1 MQNHLQEKPNMRI
14 PKFTHFFVAALL
26 LATFAVSVA
35 AQITSTATGKV
46 TLKQADGT
54 EAPVAGAVVEIH
66 RTDIKQTLK
75 TKTDKRGEYVYAG
88 LDPVGVFTIIVS
100 APGATASYLSNVR
113 INQRPNNDF
122 SLVPGDGKPLTLA
135 EVKAMGAGG
144 AAKGGTATAAKGS
157 TPASTAG
164 TPAKASGEPTLTPEE
179 AKKKQ
184 AEYEKQVAE
193 IAAKNAKVEERNA
206 KLPVVFKAANEA
218 FSAKKYDEAITL
230 YDQAIGI
237 DPNEAV
243 VYRNKAIVL
252 RTRAVD
258 TYNAA
263 AKAKDQAGKDAARA
277 DLKLA
282 TETAEK
288 AIVTYRTPQA
298 DRASSV
304 SPDAA
309 KSEDLDYLFQR
320 AESYRVALQTNAQ
333 VDTEA
338 GIKAFQ
344 EYIAAETDS
353 AKKTKAEAALGDALF
368 QGGRV
373 DESIAAYKTI
383 LAASPNNLDAIY
395 GLGLALASDPTGAKT
410 AEGRDMLQ
418 QFANKAPATDPR
430 KQMAEEAVA
439 GLNDALKP
447 KPADKATTTTR
458 RRKS

>member
-1 MQNHLQEKPNMRI
+1 MRI
-14 PKFTHFFVAALL
+14 AKFTHFFVAALL
-26 LATFAVSVA
+26 FASFAVTA
-35 AQITSTATGKV
+35 TAQQVPATGKV
-46 TLKQADGT
+46 MLKQADGT
-54 EAPVAGAVVEIH
+54 EVPVVGAAVEFH
-66 RTDIKQTLK
+66 RIDIKQTLK
-75 TKTDKRGEYVYAG
+75 TKTDKKGEYVHAG
-88 LDPVGVFTIIVS
+88 LDLVGTYTIIVS
-100 APGATASYLSNVR
+100 APGATPSYKENIRVSR
-113 INQRPNNDF
+113 QPANNF
-122 SLVPGDGKPLTLA
+122 TLIPGDGSTPTLA
-135 EVKAMGAGG
+135 DIRAAHASG
-144 AAKGGTATAAKGS
+144 AAKGTAAGAPGAAKGS
-157 TPASTAG
+157 TPAAAAAT
-164 TPAKASGEPTLTPEE
+164 TAKATGEPALTPEE
-179 AKKKQ
+179 IKKKQ
-184 AEYEKQVAE
+184 AEYERELAE
-193 IAAKNAKVEERNA
+193 VTAKNAKVQERNA
-206 KLPVVFKAANEA
+206 KLPVVFKAANDA
-218 FSAKKYDEAITL
+218 FNAKKYDEAVTL

-263 AKAKDQAGKDAARA
+263 AKARDQAGKDAARA

-288 AIVTYRTPQA
+288 AVATYRTPQA
-298 DRASSV
+298 DRVAAAT
-304 SPDAA
+304 PDAA
-309 KSEDLDYLFQR
+309 KNEDLDYLFQR
-320 AESYRVALQTNAQ
+320 AESYRVALQTNAE

-353 AKKTKAEAALGDALF
+353 AKKTKAEASLGDALF

-395 GLGLALASDPTGAKT
+395 GLGLALASDPTGEKT

-447 KPADKATTTTR
+447 KPADKPTTTK

>member
-1 MQNHLQEKPNMRI
+1 MRI
-14 PKFTHFFVAALL
+14 RKFTHFFAAALL
-26 LATFAVSVA
+26 VATCAAAAA
-35 AQITSTATGKV
+35 AQTSTATGKV
-46 TLKQADGT
+46 TLRQADGT
-54 EAPVAGAVVEIH
+54 EVPVVGALVEIH
-66 RTDIKQTLK
+66 RTDVKQTLK

-100 APGATASYLSNVR
+100 APGATSTFLGNLR
-113 INQRPNNDF
+113 FNQKPNNNF
-122 SLVPGDGKPLTLA
+122 ALNPGDGKPITLA
-135 EVKAMGAGG
+135 EVKAAAGMGASKGTAAAAAG
-144 AAKGGTATAAKGS
+144 AAK
-157 TPASTAG
+157 PA
-164 TPAKASGEPTLTPEE
+164 GETLTPEE

-184 AEYEKQVAE
+184 AEYDKQVAE
-193 IAAKNAKVEERNA
+193 VTAKNAKIEDRNA
-206 KLPVVFKAANEA
+206 KLPTVFKAANEA
-218 FSAKKYDEAITL
+218 FNAKKYDEAITL

-258 TYNAA
+258 GYNAA
-263 AKAKDQAGKDAARA
+263 AKAKNQAGKDAARA

-288 AIVTYRTPQA
+288 AVVLYRTPQA
-298 DRASSV
+298 DRVAAT
-304 SPDAA
+304 PDAA

-333 VDTEA
+333 VDTDA
-338 GIKAFQ
+338 GVKAFQ
-344 EYIAAETDS
+344 EYIAAETDT

-368 QGGRV
+368 MGGRV
-373 DESIAAYKTI
+373 DEAIAAYKVI
-383 LAASPNNLDAIY
+383 LASSPANLDAIY

-418 QFANKAPATDPR
+418 QFASKAPATDPR

-439 GLNDALKP
+439 GLNEALKP
-447 KPADKATTTTR
+447 RPADKATTTTK
-458 RRKS
+458 RRKT

>member
-1 MQNHLQEKPNMRI
+1 MRI
-14 PKFTHFFVAALL
+14 SKFTHFFVAALL
-26 LATFAVSVA
+26 VATCAFTATAQQVA
-35 AQITSTATGKV
+35 ATGKV

-54 EAPVAGAVVEIH
+54 ETPVVGALVEFH
-66 RTDIKQTLK
+66 RTDIKQTQR
-75 TKTDKRGEYVYAG
+75 TKTDKKGEYVHAG
-88 LDPVGVFTIIVS
+88 LEYIGTFTIIVS
-100 APGATASYLSNVR
+100 APGATPSYVANVR
-113 INQRPNNDF
+113 VSQRPTNNF
-122 SLVPGDGKPLTLA
+122 TLLPGDGSTLTLA
-135 EVKAMGAGG
+135 DIRAANAAGTAKAG
-144 AAKGGTATAAKGS
+144 AAGS
-157 TPASTAG
+157 TPAAAAGGSTAA
-164 TPAKASGEPTLTPEE
+164 AKASGEPALTPEE
-179 AKKKQ
+179 IKKRQ
-184 AEYEKQVAE
+184 AAYEKEVAE
-193 IAAKNAKVEERNA
+193 ITAKNAKVQERNA
-206 KLPVVFKAANEA
+206 KLPVVFKAANDA
-218 FSAKKYDEAITL
+218 FNAKKYDEAVTL

-263 AKAKDQAGKDAARA
+263 AKSKDQAGKDAARA

-288 AIVTYRTPQA
+288 AVTTYRTPQA
-298 DRASSV
+298 DRVAAAT
-304 SPDAA
+304 PEAA
-309 KSEDLDYLFQR
+309 KNEELDYLFQR

-353 AKKTKAEAALGDALF
+353 AKKTKAEASLGDALF

-418 QFANKAPATDPR
+418 QFASKAPATDPR

-447 KPADKATTTTR
+447 RPADKATTTTR

>member
-1 MQNHLQEKPNMRI
+1 MRI
-14 PKFTHFFVAALL
+14 PKFTHFFAAALL
-26 LATFAVSVA
+26 LATFAVA
-35 AQITSTATGKV
+35 AMAQQVPATGKV

-54 EAPVAGAVVEIH
+54 ETPVAGAQVEFH

-75 TKTDKRGEYVYAG
+75 TKTDKKGEYVHAG
-88 LDPVGVFTIIVS
+88 LDLVGTYTIIVS
-100 APGATASYLSNVR
+100 APGATPSYKENIRVSR
-113 INQRPNNDF
+113 QPANNF
-122 SLVPGDGKPLTLA
+122 TLIPGDGSTPTLA
-135 EVKAMGAGG
+135 DIKAANAAG
-144 AAKGGTATAAKGS
+144 AAKGTAAASAPGAAKAS
-157 TPASTAG
+157 TPAAAAAG
-164 TPAKASGEPTLTPEE
+164 TTAKASGEPALTPEE
-179 AKKKQ
+179 IKKRQ
-184 AEYEKQVAE
+184 AEYEREVAE
-193 IAAKNAKVEERNA
+193 ITAKNAKVQERNA
-206 KLPVVFKAANEA
+206 KLPVVFKAANDA
-218 FSAKKYDEAITL
+218 FNAKKYDEAVTL

-252 RTRAVD
+252 RTRAVE

-288 AIVTYRTPQA
+288 AVATYRTPQA
-298 DRASSV
+298 DRVAAAT
-304 SPDAA
+304 PDAA
-309 KSEDLDYLFQR
+309 KNEDLDYLFQR

-373 DESIAAYKTI
+373 DESIAAYKAI

-395 GLGLALASDPTGAKT
+395 GLGLALASDPTGTKT

-418 QFANKAPATDPR
+418 QFASKAPATDPR

-447 KPADKATTTTR
+447 KPADKATTTR

>member
-1 MQNHLQEKPNMRI
+1 MRI
-14 PKFTHFFVAALL
+14 PKFAHFFVAALL
-26 LATFAVSVA
+26 LVTFAVSVA
-35 AQITSTATGKV
+35 AQFTATATGKV

-54 EAPVAGAVVEIH
+54 ETPVADALVEIH

-75 TKTDKRGEYVYAG
+75 VKTNKKGEYVYAG
-88 LDPVGVFTIIVS
+88 IDPAGTFTLIVS
-100 APGATASYLSNVR
+100 APGAAPTFTSNVR
-113 INQRPNNDF
+113 LSQQPNNNF
-122 SLVPGDGKPLTLA
+122 TLSPGDGKTLTLA
-135 EVKAMGAGG
+135 DVKAAGG
-144 AAKGGTATAAKGS
+144 AAKGGTAK
-157 TPASTAG
+157 AG
-164 TPAKASGEPTLTPEE
+164 GEPAALTPEE

-218 FSAKKYDEAITL
+218 FNAKKYDEAITL
-230 YDQAIGI
+230 YDQAIAI
-237 DPNEAV
+237 DPAEAV

-258 TYNAA
+258 RYNAA
-263 AKAKDQAGKDAARA
+263 AKTKDQAGKDAARA
-277 DLKLA
+277 DLKLS

-288 AIVTYRTPQA
+288 AIATYRAPQTDRTPT
-298 DRASSV
+298 

-320 AESYRVALQTNAQ
+320 AESYRVALQTNAP
-333 VDTEA
+333 VDTDA

-344 EYIAAETDS
+344 EYIAAETDA
-353 AKKTKAEAALGDALF
+353 AKKTKAESALGDALF
-368 QGGRV
+368 FGGRV
-373 DESIAAYKTI
+373 DESIAAYKAI
-383 LAASPNNLDAIY
+383 LANSPNNLDAIY

-418 QFANKAPATDPR
+418 QFASRAPATDPR

-439 GLNDALKP
+439 GLNEALKP
-447 KPADKATTTTR
+447 KTTDKATTTTR
-458 RRKS
+458 RRKT